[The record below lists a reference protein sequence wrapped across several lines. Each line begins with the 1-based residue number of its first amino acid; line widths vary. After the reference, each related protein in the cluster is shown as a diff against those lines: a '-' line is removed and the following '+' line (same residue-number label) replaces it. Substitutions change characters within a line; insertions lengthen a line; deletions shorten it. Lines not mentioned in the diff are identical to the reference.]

1 MLERRDVADDDPNVA
16 GRVLR
21 LRKTKTEPS
30 SFGEDVARDGAR
42 DDALE
47 PRSNALTDAS
57 LWASHPGFENA
68 RSAEDRSCAFAHH
81 VMRPLLGDRFVDP
94 GAFAPVDR
102 AFLGAVA
109 DAVEPA
115 RPRARRALSRIDP
128 AATRAALA
136 PDARRVDRVRVGAED
151 DGRGAAADAAAD
163 WFSVEIKPK
172 CGFALPGDPES
183 TSRFAMHQ
191 ALRVRSGEGAARA
204 RTTRWTCSRG
214 ATIRARGDRRRR
226 IDDAP
231 QTRVTRARR
240 RAAEQPP
247 RRAARVSVAAGH
259 DAAVFRSELRLLG
272 RVRVSHGWTRDRS
285 RRETGRRGAS
295 AGPRERRAR
304 GVGRPRRAPARAAP
318 GHDRRGSRGRAVR
331 IAVCVRRKRVVRCRV
346 RRREKEKE
354 KGVRDGG
361 AARFRRRRRRQ
372 GLLRTRRVSRR
383 RTKSDDDAFDD
394 DGTFAVAAAAEGGTL
409 PRVRYR
415 CRVSVVDVDLKPI
428 ANISKW
434 LATHRRIARNWANE
448 KRAARSDAQ
457 QPSDDESTWNP

>member
-102 AFLGAVA
+102 AFLSAVA

-128 AATRAALA
+128 AATRAASRRTRA
-136 PDARRVDRVRVGAED
+136 ESTGSASARRTTAPAPRRTP
-151 DGRGAAADAAAD
+151 RR
-163 WFSVEIKPK
+163 I
-172 CGFALPGDPES
+172 GFPWRSSPSAG
-183 TSRFAMHQ
+183 SRFPATRSRRP
-191 ALRVRSGEGAARA
+191 ASRCTRRCVCVRERRRA
-204 RTTRWTCSRG
+204 SAYDPLDLFAG
-214 ATIRARGDRRRR
+214 ATIRARGESTT
-226 IDDAP
+226 AN
-231 QTRVTRARR
+231 RR
-240 RAAEQPP
+240 RAANARYARSPTRRGTTP
-247 RRAARVSVAAGH
+247 RRAARVSLAAGH

-304 GVGRPRRAPARAAP
+304 GVGRPRRPARAAP
-318 GHDRRGSRGRAVR
+318 GHDRRGPRPRCTNR
-331 IAVCVRRKRVVRCRV
+331 CVCQTKARRQMSCQTTR
-346 RRREKEKE
+346 KEKE

-361 AARFRRRRRRQ
+361 AGAIGRPPPSQ
-372 GLLRTRRVSRR
+372 GLFASSRFAGER
-383 RTKSDDDAFDD
+383 KADDDA
-394 DGTFAVAAAAEGGTL
+394 
-409 PRVRYR
+409 
-415 CRVSVVDVDLKPI
+415 
-428 ANISKW
+428 
-434 LATHRRIARNWANE
+434 
-448 KRAARSDAQ
+448 
-457 QPSDDESTWNP
+457 